1 MVNIMKKALLLFIS
15 VVFLSCNSD
24 KNNSTDNSNYKS
36 EQVDFLKQ
44 NFNIPVDFKKVS
56 VDEIIEIIKDSSNQD
71 ALADYELQRV
81 RKMRRMG
88 KYVEFFMDKNNFRN
102 MIIFHPANYVKMT
115 NEVLEVY
122 MDLLENDVFL
132 DYEEE
137 GIYYNRIEGKFSDYG
152 LAEIVKVRYLQKFD
166 EIYDIDDKY
175 YTNYLVSNHL
185 KSFGILIINEDDKD
199 FRFILDK
206 YKL

>member
-1 MVNIMKKALLLFIS
+1 MKKALLLFIS